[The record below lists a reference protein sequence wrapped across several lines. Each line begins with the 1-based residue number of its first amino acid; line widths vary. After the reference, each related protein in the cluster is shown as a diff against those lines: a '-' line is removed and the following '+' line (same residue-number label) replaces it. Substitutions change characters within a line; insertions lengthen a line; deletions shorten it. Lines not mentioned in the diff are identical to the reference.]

1 MPLSHRWRGLIG
13 SVVFF
18 AGLTAGAAALE
29 PSSSLAHYGY
39 DVWDSDSGLPQNSV
53 TAILQSRDG
62 YLWLGTQE
70 GLVRFDGVHFQIFDT
85 RNTEA
90 LGDDFIQAICQTR
103 DGDIWIG
110 TSDGLARYRAGVF
123 TRMSYGDSFEG
134 QPVFALHE
142 SSDGALWIGSRN
154 GVSRLRDRILTRFW
168 KVNAPAGGIH
178 AIAEVPGG
186 EMWFGGRS
194 VLLRYRGGS
203 FTSFGPETGFSGPVY
218 ALAPDGAGGLWVGTD
233 MGLYRFDAGRALSF
247 PLVNATDRSVLSL
260 YSDRSGTLWVGT
272 MAGLFGLRN
281 GRLMQFTSANGLAS
295 DQILSILED
304 REGSLWVGTSDGG
317 LNRLKDQRIAN
328 FTTRDGLP
336 DNKIWTVFEDSSRTL
351 WVGSGNGLLSRMK
364 AGEQGFSPVH
374 DFHAKLMAMAQD
386 ASGTLWA
393 GTRGG
398 GLFQLRN
405 DVWRPFEGVGPWISS
420 ICPVRDGSLWI
431 AIFGGGVVHVD
442 HGTITRYDRHNG
454 LPGEAAISIF
464 EDRSGDLWIATYG
477 GGLLRRHAGEFQRFT
492 VADGLPHNVV
502 LSIEQGTDGIFW
514 IGTRGG
520 LGRYD
525 GREFTT
531 FRKNEGVFHDS
542 IQRAL
547 DDRHGYL
554 WLTTNRGVSRV
565 SLAELNGFAANP
577 QRRVHPVEFATAKGM
592 RGAECNNTQHGVER
606 SADGRLWFATVKG
619 LAMADPSHIP
629 INRVPPQVVVEQ
641 LVASGRPADL
651 AFPIELP
658 PERRDLEIHYTALSF
673 RQPGALRFKYR
684 LEGFD
689 RGWIDAGTRRIAYY
703 TNLPPGNYR
712 FDVAASNEDGL
723 WSNAGP
729 KVAFR
734 ISPHFYDTA
743 GFRVAAALA
752 ILLAGAG
759 ALRFHATRLRR
770 REGLRTELVE
780 AKLDALRAQLRPHF
794 LFNTF
799 NAVLPYIDTEPG
811 RAKRMILQLAELL
824 RASLKSEPGQLVTV
838 DEELAILEQY
848 MSIER
853 TRFGDRVHFSVDV
866 DAAVRSARVPSFLLQ
881 PLVENAIK
889 HGTKG
894 FAGPVAIEVSVRP
907 ENERLALRV
916 RDNGRGLPDGR
927 EPVAAAGIGIS
938 NVRRRLEALYP
949 RRHRFSVHNLE
960 TGGCEAVIEIP
971 LQVPSRREGRGAEE
985 ASGRRASA

>member
-1 MPLSHRWRGLIG
+1 MSLAARGRRAVGCAIL
-13 SVVFF
+13 F
-18 AGLTAGAAALE
+18 AGLAAGVPALE

-39 DVWDSDSGLPQNSV
+39 DVWDSESGLPQNSV

-70 GLVRFDGVHFQIFDT
+70 GLVRFDGVNFTTFDT

-90 LGDDFIQAICQTR
+90 LGDDYIQAICQTR
-103 DGDIWIG
+103 DGDIWVG
-110 TSDGLARYRAGVF
+110 TADGLARYRAGVF
-123 TRMSYGDSFEG
+123 TRMSFGDSFEG
-134 QPVFALHE
+134 QPVFALRE
-142 SSDGALWIGSRN
+142 SSDGALWIGSRY
-154 GVSRLRDRILTRFW
+154 GVSRLRGRTLTRFW
-168 KVNAPAGGIH
+168 KLNEPAGGIH
-178 AIAEVPGG
+178 AISELPGG

-194 VLLRYRGGS
+194 VLLRYRDGKFS
-203 FTSFGPETGFSGPVY
+203 SFGTETGFSGPVY
-218 ALAPDGAGGLWVGTD
+218 TIIPDGVGGLWVGTD
-233 MGLYRFDAGRALSF
+233 TGLYRFNEGRALAY

-281 GRLMQFTSANGLAS
+281 GQLMQFTSANGLAS

-304 REGSLWVGTSDGG
+304 REGSLWVGTGDGG

-328 FTTRDGLP
+328 YTTRDGLP
-336 DNKIWTVFEDSSRTL
+336 DNKIWTVFEDSSRAL
-351 WVGSGNGLLSRMK
+351 WVGTWNGILSRMK
-364 AGEQGFSPVH
+364 PGEPGFSPMH
-374 DFHAKLMAMAQD
+374 DFRGKLTAMAQD
-386 ASGTLWA
+386 SAGALWV
-393 GTRGG
+393 GTRGS
-398 GLFQLRN
+398 GLFRMQSGGS
-405 DVWRPFEGVGPWISS
+405 WRPVPGIGSWVSS
-420 ICPVRDGSLWI
+420 ICPVRDGSVWV
-431 AIFGGGVVHVD
+431 AVFGGGVVHID
-442 HGTITRYDRHNG
+442 HGKQTKYDRHNG

-464 EDRSGDLWIATYG
+464 EDRAGDIWIAMYG
-477 GGLLRRHAGEFQRFT
+477 GGLLRRHDGKFERFT
-492 VADGLPHNVV
+492 VKDGLPHNGV
-502 LSIEQGTDGIFW
+502 LSIEQGADGIYW

-542 IQRAL
+542 IQRAI

-592 RGAECNNTQHGVER
+592 RGAECNNTQHGVAR

-619 LAMADPSHIP
+619 LAMADPSRIP

-641 LVASGRPADL
+641 VLASGRPAALAASIDL
-651 AFPIELP
+651 PA
-658 PERRDLEIHYTALSF
+658 ERRDLEIRYTALSF

-689 RGWIDAGTRRIAYY
+689 KGWIEAGARRVAYY
-703 TNLPPGNYR
+703 TNLPPGRYW
-712 FDVAASNEDGL
+712 FHVAASNEDGL
-723 WSNAGP
+723 WSGSDR
-729 KVAFR
+729 KVSFR
-734 ISPHFYDTA
+734 IAPHFYDTTA
-743 GFRVAAALA
+743 FRIGAALF
-752 ILLAGAG
+752 ILVGGAL
-759 ALRFHATRLRR
+759 ALRFHEMRLRR

-824 RASLKSEPGQLVTV
+824 RASLKSEPGQLVSV

-853 TRFGDRVHFSVDV
+853 ARFGDRIQVSVDV
-866 DAAVRSARVPSFLLQ
+866 DDAVRAARVPSFLLQ

-889 HGTKG
+889 HGVKG
-894 FAGPVAIEVSVRP
+894 FSGPVAIRVSVRADGD
-907 ENERLALRV
+907 RLSLTV
-916 RDNGRGLPDGR
+916 QDNGRGLPDGR
-927 EPVAAAGIGIS
+927 EPVLAAGIGIS

-949 RRHRFSVHNLE
+949 RRHRFSVHNL
-960 TGGCEAVIEIP
+960 
-971 LQVPSRREGRGAEE
+971 
-985 ASGRRASA
+985 